1 MGLWSGLTRNRA
13 STDPR
18 HEDPRLRG
26 RTYAIPF
33 VKVWGGALELASGG
47 LRGWTLVEADED
59 RGILRAES
67 TTPVFRFVDD
77 VRVEISLDEYGQT
90 RVDAVSSSRTGK
102 GDLGTNARRIRK
114 FFRALDER
122 VGADARTILDPTRF
136 ALGTG
141 VLLFLSLSFPA
152 LACSP
157 GADAPRETGPTG
169 EEPPAAERNFQG
181 RAYERHIVFLAAQGD
196 SSLVVPWFF
205 TARTRPGGVD
215 RSIHAWLARSGT
227 WDPFVSEVWDAP
239 ATRVPW
245 QIIPRGRARI
255 IVGMGNTLE
264 RIFFEEGPR
273 QLEVVLGELLME
285 WTGQRA
291 QTFRIH
297 RGSTTL
303 SASRVEGFVLD
314 MARAWTVEDPAP
326 GDWAFLL
333 SGDSVQLVLEDL
345 SPGSGPDGGSFSGR
359 GRLNHADL
367 QWEDL
372 QLAWTQTR
380 SFEPARRDVP
390 TAWEVRSAEEALSG
404 SLVSVSP
411 FLEVGDG
418 DGPVL
423 PVHALY
429 QVSGTILLEGREIR
443 VRGLIRHQQR

>member
-1 MGLWSGLTRNRA
+1 VS
-13 STDPR
+13 
-18 HEDPRLRG
+18 
-26 RTYAIPF
+26 
-33 VKVWGGALELASGG
+33 
-47 LRGWTLVEADED
+47 
-59 RGILRAES
+59 
-67 TTPVFRFVDD
+67 
-77 VRVEISLDEYGQT
+77 ISLDEFGQT
-90 RVDAVSSSRTGK
+90 RVDAVSASRTVR

-122 VGADARTILDPTRF
+122 VGADPRTILDPTRF
-136 ALGTG
+136 VLRAGA
-141 VLLFLSLSFPA
+141 LLFFPLSILVH
-152 LACSP
+152 ACSP
-157 GADAPRETGPTG
+157 GADAPQGARPTG
-169 EEPPAAERNFQG
+169 EGSPPEQRNFQG

-196 SSLVVPWFF
+196 STLVVPWFF

-227 WDPFVSEVWDAP
+227 WDPFMSEVWEAP

-255 IVGMGNTLE
+255 IVGMGNALE

-273 QLEVVLGELLME
+273 QLEVVLGELLTE

-291 QTFRIH
+291 QTFRVH
-297 RGSTTL
+297 RGSTIL
-303 SASRVEGFVLD
+303 SSSRVEGFVLD
-314 MARAWTVEDPAP
+314 MARAWAVEDATP

-333 SGDSVQLVLEDL
+333 SGDSAQLVLEDL
-345 SPGSGPDGGSFSGR
+345 SPGSGAEGGSFSGR
-359 GRLNHADL
+359 GRVNLTDL

-372 QLAWTQTR
+372 RLAWTQTR

-390 TAWEVRSAEEALSG
+390 MAWELVSTGEALSG

-423 PVHALY
+423 PVQALY
-429 QVSGTILLEGREIR
+429 QVSGTILLEGRELP
-443 VRGLIRHQQR
+443 VRGLIRHRQR